1 MTTSRMNTVPS
12 DREIAGAF
20 APLIHRTQTASKL
33 EHARI
38 AQEKLDE
45 LKESGAGQEAIDAVN
60 DVMRSIYGFAPETP
74 LKTKAA
80 LQQDTLAALSLYI
93 SRHTWTQLTT
103 EQKECLADAIDKD
116 RQGEPDLAPVDRWWR
131 D

>member
-1 MTTSRMNTVPS
+1 MATHPT
-12 DREIAGAF
+12 DREIAGAI
-20 APLIHRTQTASKL
+20 APLLHRTRVAAQL

-45 LKESGAGQEAIDAVN
+45 LKESGASQEAIDAVD
-60 DVMRSIYGFAPETP
+60 DVMRTIYGFAPETP

-80 LQQDTLAALSLYI
+80 VQQDTLAALSLYI

-103 EQKECLADAIDKD
+103 EQKECLADAIDLD
-116 RQGEPDLAPVDRWWR
+116 RQGEPNLAPVDRWWR